1 MKVFQLNK
9 QYMDRILVVDDNLK
23 NIQVLATVLAR
34 NGYEVE
40 YAINGSDAIEI
51 VKSEDF
57 ELILLDIMMPEVDG
71 FDACVA
77 IKKIENK
84 KDTPII
90 FLTAKN
96 DIESI
101 TMGFDIGAVDFIT
114 KPFNDKELLR
124 RVQTHIEL
132 KKSREKLME
141 INNWLENQVSERT
154 MELNLAKVELEKA
167 NKELIRQDKTKTEFL
182 TLISNEIRT
191 PLNGISGFLY
201 LMKKQNK
208 IEGLEKYINPLDHS
222 VRKLENF
229 SIKAQLLTQITST
242 DIKDLDFQELNL
254 KDLILFSINNLSR
267 KIETK
272 NIKVDID
279 SFPENVIL
287 KANDDFLLKSF
298 EFIIENAIDCS
309 MDGGRIEINYSFND
323 TSGVCEIRDF
333 GNAFSGKAIDNM
345 ATQDFYSDQQ
355 YGLSLSIVKKVME
368 KHGGHVKI
376 ENLDVGST
384 VRLYFPVK

>member
-1 MKVFQLNK
+1 
-9 QYMDRILVVDDNLK
+9 MDRILVVDDNLK

-71 FDACVA
+71 FDACMA

-101 TMGFDIGAVDFIT
+101 TRGFDIGAVDFIT
-114 KPFNDKELLR
+114 KPFNDKELLK

-132 KKSREKLME
+132 KKSRKKLME
-141 INNWLENQVSERT
+141 INNWLESQVSDRT

-167 NKELIRQDKTKTEFL
+167 NKELIRQDKTKTDFL

-201 LMKKQNK
+201 LLKKQNK
-208 IEGLEKYINPLDHS
+208 IEGLEKYINPLDSS
-222 VRKLENF
+222 VRKLEDF
-229 SIKAQLLTQITST
+229 SIKAQLLTQLTSN
-242 DIKDLDFQELNL
+242 DIQDINYQELNL
-254 KDLILFSINNLSR
+254 KELILFSINNLSR

-272 NIKVDID
+272 NIQVDID
-279 SFPENVIL
+279 SFPENIIL

-298 EFIIENAIDCS
+298 EFIIENAIDYS
-309 MDGGRIEINYSFND
+309 MDDGKIEIGYSVND
-323 TSGVCEIRDF
+323 HFLVCEIRDF
-333 GNAFSGKAIDNM
+333 GKGISNRIIDNIDM
-345 ATQDFYSDQQ
+345 SDFQSDQQ

-368 KHGGHVKI
+368 KHGGYVKV
-376 ENLDVGST
+376 ENLDVGSK
-384 VRLYFPVK
+384 VGLYFPEN

>member
-1 MKVFQLNK
+1 
-9 QYMDRILVVDDNLK
+9 MDRILVVDDNLK

-40 YAINGSDAIEI
+40 YAVNGSDAIEI

-154 MELNLAKVELEKA
+154 MELNLAKIELEKA
-167 NKELIRQDKTKTEFL
+167 NQELIRQDKTKTDFL

-229 SIKAQLLTQITST
+229 SSKAQLLTQITST
-242 DIKDLDFQELNL
+242 EIKDLNFQELNL

-272 NIKVDID
+272 NIKIDID
-279 SFPENVIL
+279 QFPEDIIL

-298 EFIIENAIDCS
+298 EFIIEHAIYCS
-309 MDGGRIEINYSFND
+309 NEGGGIEINHSFND
-323 TSGVCEIRDF
+323 SLNVCEIRYF
-333 GNAFSGKAIDNM
+333 GNGYSMETDDNN
-345 ATQDFYSDQQ
+345 ALPDLYSDQQ

-368 KHGGHVKI
+368 KHGGLVKI
-376 ENLDVGST
+376 ETIETGT
-384 VRLYFPVK
+384 MVRLFFR